1 MKKKAHQRKAAKPP
15 PAPDSTEGEHSTVTH
30 YKVVELV
37 AVDELSLEQAI
48 NDWVAKGWRLDGIH
62 FAMRDSSKRP
72 AMAFILF
79 ARTRSAVSPRTLSSD
94 DERSAGPESAS
105 FSGAAVQSISADSWK
120 RLRQLAGVEPNGK
133 SGPRRPG

>member
-1 MKKKAHQRKAAKPP
+1 MKKKAPQRKAAKPS
-15 PAPDSTEGEHSTVTH
+15 PAPDSTEGGHSTLTH

-79 ARTRSAVSPRTLSSD
+79 ARTGSADSQKTLSSD
-94 DERSAGPESAS
+94 GQRSAAPESAS
-105 FSGAAVQSISADSWK
+105 FSGAAVQSISADPWK
-120 RLRQLAGVEPNGK
+120 RLRQLAGVEPNDK
-133 SGPRRPG
+133 SRPRRPG